1 MKRIKVF
8 VMILYITFVVEILGA
23 WSNTPKAKETAA
35 FTVTVK
41 PQMIMEENEAA
52 AAELAARVE
61 YANIKTQERIK
72 RNEYYTSINEE
83 EEKEREHRL
92 EKERQRKERIRE
104 KKREERRILERIVEA
119 EAGDQDLKGRILVA
133 NVIMNRVKS
142 KHFPD
147 TIKAVVFA
155 HRQFSPIQNGR
166 YYRVT
171 VSQKTKKAVKKAL
184 EGKDYSDGALYF
196 MCRSVSSP
204 SNVAWFDR
212 ALKKIKTYG
221 CHEFFR

>member
-52 AAELAARVE
+52 ATELAARVE
-61 YANIKTQERIK
+61 YANIKAQERIK
-72 RNEYYTSINEE
+72 RNEYYSSINEE
-83 EEKEREHRL
+83 EEKEREYRL
-92 EKERQRKERIRE
+92 ETERQRKERIRE

-142 KHFPD
+142 KRFPD
-147 TIKAVVFA
+147 SIKAVVFA

-184 EGKDYSDGALYF
+184 EGKDYSEGAL
-196 MCRSVSSP
+196 
-204 SNVAWFDR
+204 
-212 ALKKIKTYG
+212 
-221 CHEFFR
+221 

>member
-8 VMILYITFVVEILGA
+8 VMILYIMFVVEILGA

-35 FTVTVK
+35 FTVAIK

-52 AAELAARVE
+52 AEELAARVE
-61 YANIKTQERIK
+61 YANIKAQERIK
-72 RNEYYTSINEE
+72 NNEYYSSVNEE
-83 EEKEREHRL
+83 EEREREYRL
-92 EKERQRKERIRE
+92 EKERQRKERIRQ

-142 KHFPD
+142 KHFPN

-184 EGKDYSDGALYF
+184 E
-196 MCRSVSSP
+196 
-204 SNVAWFDR
+204 
-212 ALKKIKTYG
+212 
-221 CHEFFR
+221 